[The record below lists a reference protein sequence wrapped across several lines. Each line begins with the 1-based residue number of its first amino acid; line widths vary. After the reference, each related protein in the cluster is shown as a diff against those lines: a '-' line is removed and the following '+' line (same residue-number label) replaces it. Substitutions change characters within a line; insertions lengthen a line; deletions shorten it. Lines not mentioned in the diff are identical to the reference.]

1 MDMIVQEEKRLEMEG
16 EDKLK
21 NGAYFAKNRRKD
33 KDKKKAERPTCKHCK
48 KKGHTEDKCY
58 QLHLELRPNN

>member
-21 NGAYFAKNRRKD
+21 NGAYFAKNGRKD
-33 KDKKKAERPTCKHCK
+33 KDKKKGEIPTCKHCK
-48 KKGHTEDKCY
+48 KKGH
-58 QLHLELRPNN
+58 L